1 MQLPSLHIYW
11 RVQQSPPSFMKT
23 KRRKWKKTE
32 NDRKKKNT
40 KKKRWLVH
48 LESSKRCAA
57 SHKVNSIGVS
67 RYAIRYLYVLCS
79 IPLSFSFHFLK
90 RAGRPLTLPDGSILF
105 LSLCNPAVAR
115 SAAHPC
121 GKLAYHSI
129 YSFPGSQSLP
139 LVFFFL
145 PSQFVCTN
153 IPTVDQ
159 FLHILFL
166 NSNILYIFKL

>member
-1 MQLPSLHIYW
+1 M
-11 RVQQSPPSFMKT
+11 
-23 KRRKWKKTE
+23 
-32 NDRKKKNT
+32 
-40 KKKRWLVH
+40 H

-57 SHKVNSIGVS
+57 SQKVNSIGVS
-67 RYAIRYLYVLCS
+67 RYAIRYLYVCS

-129 YSFPGSQSLP
+129 YSFPCSQSLP
-139 LVFFFL
+139 LVSFL
-145 PSQFVCTN
+145 CSPNLCAQTY
-153 IPTVDQ
+153 PQLDP
-159 FLHILFL
+159 FLHIAFL
-166 NSNILYIFKL
+166 YNNIYLYLI